1 MSHVLPS
8 DCLSEERMGAP
19 RAAPHVPTPPAAIWW
34 GVDDGED
41 VDNSEGREG
50 GRGKRA
56 ESGNGASGQPE
67 EKSKAAGKAKA
78 RKEWTGYLTGE
89 QGEARYV
96 EVAMRRYPDLEA
108 PAKWELALSCR
119 AAAGLAATAAWTR
132 ACKARMMS
140 GGRRGTERTDYRAAP
155 ATRSR

>member
-1 MSHVLPS
+1 
-8 DCLSEERMGAP
+8 MGAP

-34 GVDDGED
+34 GD
-41 VDNSEGREG
+41 EGRG
-50 GRGKRA
+50 GGGGGKRA

-67 EKSKAAGKAKA
+67 KKSKAAGKAKA
-78 RKEWTGYLTGE
+78 RKERTGYLTGE

-140 GGRRGTERTDYRAAP
+140 GGRRGTEPYRLQSSTCDAVAV
-155 ATRSR
+155 SRDWSGRV